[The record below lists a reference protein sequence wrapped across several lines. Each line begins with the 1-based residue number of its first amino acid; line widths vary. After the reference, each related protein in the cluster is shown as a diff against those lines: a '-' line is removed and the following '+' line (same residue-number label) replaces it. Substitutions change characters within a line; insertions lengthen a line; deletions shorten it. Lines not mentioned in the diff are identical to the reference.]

1 MENLYTCPSCGE
13 GENLHY
19 NYDYS
24 KQHRPVRE
32 VLCKKCGQMFD
43 GNMVVEELLTK
54 PGFVERRMALGKA
67 NNNKQ
72 WDKIYEDY
80 KGVSDLHDF
89 VDWLKANYIAPEKI
103 C

>member
-13 GENLHY
+13 GKNLHY

-32 VLCKKCGQMFD
+32 VLCNECGQMFD
-43 GNMVVEELLTK
+43 GDMVVEELVTK
-54 PGFVERRMALGKA
+54 PGFVERRMAQGKA
-67 NNNKQ
+67 SNDRQ

-80 KGVSDLHDF
+80 NGVHNLHEF
-89 VDWLKANYIAPEKI
+89 VDWLKANYIAPTKI
-103 C
+103 